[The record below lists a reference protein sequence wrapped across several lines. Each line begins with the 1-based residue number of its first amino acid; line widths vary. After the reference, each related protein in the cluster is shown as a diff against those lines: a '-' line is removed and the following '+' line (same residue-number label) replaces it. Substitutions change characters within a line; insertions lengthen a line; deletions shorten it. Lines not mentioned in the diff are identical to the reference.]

1 MFHKKSKQ
9 NNLLKKTLTGFIF
22 ALFIFAITLTPTTPA
37 YSKTTKHEV
46 GNYELDV
53 ISYNT
58 DFSVSE
64 TPEIEFKFNKKKRT
78 WDSFKSFIMSMFV
91 DEYKDMNI
99 DVKAIKMN
107 DRLGEEVDIK
117 VEYLSDGNFKV
128 AIPDKTRQFKPG
140 KYTLNIAIS
149 DDDIT
154 ENKIINFSQDFTWGV
169 LAFNSN
175 KSMYLPEET
184 VYLQMG
190 VLDNLGHTLC
200 GADLYLEITAP
211 DSGVACLNTDNG
223 LIIRNPKCGPDNIIS
238 SPDYYAYYGLA
249 GFGVYNVKLRAVTN
263 NGVWEITD
271 KIEVKENL
279 PFEVER
285 IGPTRIN
292 PMADYEMK
300 ILVKANENFQ
310 GDIKDYAPDSF
321 LINDEELK
329 INNSKLIQNSRFKI
343 QNFNE
348 EKELIWQNI
357 NIKQG
362 DTLEFTYTFDA
373 PNISPEFYLLG
384 SLEVGDFSEA
394 RQWQIASDAT
404 SSIIY
409 DYTTSG
415 SSVGYDL
422 AGTLPANAWD
432 QASTTYAGRDVVKKT
447 GGGELDKYIK
457 ANYNVASNLGYT
469 IESVDLGIEAYCEN
483 TADFTAYVAP
493 VFNGTATGSPK
504 SIAGTILGATD
515 SNDTFWVDITGD
527 GLAPDPWTWSDVIN
541 LDAKVY
547 GGNSNNGQSRQFRI
561 DQVRVRVTYVVNNPP
576 TGTFKLKSFI
586 SDGSGVVDLS
596 IEINDPENDDSRARI
611 DYVLGA
617 DCVFDD
623 ASSTLDETDANATS
637 TISDTKIE
645 NDNYYQIGNSLG
657 WIITTAA
664 NTVNFDW
671 LSASDI
677 PNASSTYCL
686 RLTANDQLLSQT
698 TPATTT
704 IYIDNYPPQI
714 NDVDFSPSA
723 NWLNIG
729 ATATATVY
737 ADATGYTAGT
747 ITINGVNAAGS
758 LIFFSNSCLVFKA
771 RS

>member
-1 MFHKKSKQ
+1 MFHKINPQQ
-9 NNLLKKTLTGFIF
+9 NNPPKKTLISLAFVV
-22 ALFIFAITLTPTTPA
+22 FIFAITLTPTTLA
-37 YSKTTKHEV
+37 SSKTTKHEV

-64 TPEIEFKFNKKKRT
+64 APEMEFKFNKKKRT
-78 WDSFKSFIMSMFV
+78 WDSFKAFIMSMFV

-348 EKELIWQNI
+348 EK
-357 NIKQG
+357 
-362 DTLEFTYTFDA
+362 
-373 PNISPEFYLLG
+373 
-384 SLEVGDFSEA
+384 
-394 RQWQIASDAT
+394 
-404 SSIIY
+404 
-409 DYTTSG
+409 
-415 SSVGYDL
+415 DL
-422 AGTLPANAWD
+422 FL
-432 QASTTYAGRDVVKKT
+432 
-447 GGGELDKYIK
+447 
-457 ANYNVASNLGYT
+457 
-469 IESVDLGIEAYCEN
+469 
-483 TADFTAYVAP
+483 
-493 VFNGTATGSPK
+493 
-504 SIAGTILGATD
+504 
-515 SNDTFWVDITGD
+515 
-527 GLAPDPWTWSDVIN
+527 
-541 LDAKVY
+541 
-547 GGNSNNGQSRQFRI
+547 
-561 DQVRVRVTYVVNNPP
+561 
-576 TGTFKLKSFI
+576 
-586 SDGSGVVDLS
+586 
-596 IEINDPENDDSRARI
+596 
-611 DYVLGA
+611 
-617 DCVFDD
+617 
-623 ASSTLDETDANATS
+623 
-637 TISDTKIE
+637 
-645 NDNYYQIGNSLG
+645 
-657 WIITTAA
+657 
-664 NTVNFDW
+664 
-671 LSASDI
+671 
-677 PNASSTYCL
+677 
-686 RLTANDQLLSQT
+686 
-698 TPATTT
+698 
-704 IYIDNYPPQI
+704 
-714 NDVDFSPSA
+714 
-723 NWLNIG
+723 
-729 ATATATVY
+729 
-737 ADATGYTAGT
+737 
-747 ITINGVNAAGS
+747 
-758 LIFFSNSCLVFKA
+758 
-771 RS
+771 